1 MKSVNKIS
9 TETAGSHLGWPILTP
24 FARVGRSERQPTA
37 NKAQSLLPLWFLAFA
52 LFGCGDQRVES
63 SATIPQPTPATNA
76 TSSTPTPTL
85 TDDSL
90 SLTGPL
96 IVEHQ
101 VDVTAQREGIIATIS
116 ADAGDRVKSGAIL
129 ARLDDRQLVSNLEAA
144 RAKTRSVQADLK
156 NWEAEAEVLK
166 ADYVRA
172 QRLWNEKLIAE
183 EQLQHAQYKVESDK
197 WDILR
202 VKEQLNTAKEEER
215 SLELELEKTRI
226 MAPFNG
232 LVARRYAR
240 EGQSVAKGDRLF
252 WITAEGPLRVR
263 FTLPEKFVGRL
274 KRGQQLPLVSPDFPA
289 EKHQAK
295 IIAISPVVD
304 PSSATIEGLAEL
316 IGPHGELR
324 PGMSVALRVPTPS
337 TAAPK

>member
-1 MKSVNKIS
+1 MRSVSKVS
-9 TETAGSHLGWPILTP
+9 THTSGSYPGWALLAR
-24 FARVGRSERQPTA
+24 FASVGRSVLRPTSR
-37 NKAQSLLPLWFLAFA
+37 KELSFWPLCVLAIA
-52 LFGCGDQRVES
+52 LSGCGDQRVES
-63 SATIPQPTPATNA
+63 SGTIPQPQPAPTTAASN
-76 TSSTPTPTL
+76 TPTTV
-85 TDDSL
+85 DDSL
-90 SLTGPL
+90 SITGPL

-101 VDVTAQREGIIATIS
+101 IDVTAQREGIIATIQ

-129 ARLDDRQLVSNLEAA
+129 AKLDDRQLASNLEAA
-144 RAKTRSVQADLK
+144 RANTRSIQADLK

-202 VKEQLNTAKEEER
+202 VKEQLNTAKEEEH

-226 MAPFNG
+226 MAPFSG

-240 EGQSVAKGDRLF
+240 EGQTVAKGDRIF

-274 KRGQQLPLVSPDFPA
+274 KRGHVPPLVSPNFAA

-304 PSSATIEGLAEL
+304 PSSGTIEGLAEL
-316 IGPHGELR
+316 IGPRGELR
-324 PGMSVALRVPTPS
+324 PGMSVTLRVPNPS